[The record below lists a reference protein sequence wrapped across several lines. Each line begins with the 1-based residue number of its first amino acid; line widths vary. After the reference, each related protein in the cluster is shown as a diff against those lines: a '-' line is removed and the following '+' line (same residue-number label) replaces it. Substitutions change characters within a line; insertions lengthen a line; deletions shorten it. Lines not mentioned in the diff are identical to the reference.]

1 VPFGSYQLGLKLLC
15 LDEQVYTGILAY
27 WEVFQENGC
36 QLEWQSAISHRLS
49 VVFIVAGMFVITAT
63 KDITDC

>member
-1 VPFGSYQLGLKLLC
+1 MLGG
-15 LDEQVYTGILAY
+15 VSG
-27 WEVFQENGC
+27 
-36 QLEWQSAISHRLS
+36 EWLS